1 MGFFNMGNLLT
12 LGIMLLSFILYHQ
25 INRRNRSMKKL
36 QEYAKRL
43 KDDFTAWVDQK
54 EGAVRDFGVSLD
66 VQRKSAKELLKRL
79 TLTNDEMT
87 SRADAVAKLDE
98 RLKAYD
104 ASLGQLDMMADRV
117 MENLNRLKTEGPF
130 VEHAAKRV
138 GAAEEKLKGLEQEIA
153 GMQRRFEQENAQA
166 LERAGREFLTPL
178 RASLGEIAENVETL
192 GRKAGEHRA
201 AVDSAERYRES
212 MLAKDLEVISRSLKT
227 AMEEAGSRADK
238 LEEST
243 LIKLRDQAVER
254 LHRFQD
260 TVEDKLKHYQDTAKS
275 RVAEIQG
282 LLRAIKDEWR
292 TENAEQEAKQHVLRD
307 EWKKDAAELKN
318 LARDLRDEWKQAAE
332 AEQAAISQAGREA
345 DACLERNRE
354 MLEEA
359 GQKLRDFEA
368 QSAKA
373 LAAIEAQFPVAAER
387 AESQLE
393 AAMSQAGREAEAC
406 LERNRAALEE
416 AEQKLRDF
424 EAQSAKML
432 AAMEEQFLAA
442 AEEARTKAL
451 EGADE
456 RLEEYQAAQAEQFR
470 RLESLADD
478 TAQLDEELRRYVEET
493 KSRVRQDFERFEED
507 AASRRETIEGTFAV
521 QLEALKTEFADLKEE
536 IDGLKGQ
543 AHQNMSE
550 KLRLFEDE
558 LTKDLAARAEDAGRR
573 LEEWQ
578 ERLDKRLTE
587 AAEET
592 KGKVQSDL
600 DRFKTESGDQL
611 TGISEAVKEAVR
623 GADAYRSELF
633 SKTEAQAQ
641 ELDAAIKDAER
652 RIKDFSGQTKLFERA
667 DTLKQELER
676 RLETLQNDIG
686 RLNQHRAEAADL
698 EAQFINIKRLEDDV
712 NAKMTRFLSEKR
724 RIELMENDF
733 NRLIQTSKAVE
744 DKLAQVNASD
754 DTLQA
759 MQVHIRNLSDALAD
773 TEDQY
778 QRIEKKNQAL
788 ETTNL
793 GIDRNFKALQ
803 EAEVNLKRF
812 TDNLDRLSREQDSL
826 QVAVERLNGESSKA
840 QSAADK
846 LSSLADELPVI
857 EKRIQEIQVARE
869 WLARTETRLKDLD
882 KDIQDRLKLVNS
894 VMKSEGGK
902 VPVKGAPAQST
913 RESAVKLAR
922 QGWKVD
928 EIASALKLSKSEV
941 ELILEIAP
949 KNSML

>member
-368 QSAKA
+368 HSAKA

>member
-1 MGFFNMGNLLT
+1 
-12 LGIMLLSFILYHQ
+12 
-25 INRRNRSMKKL
+25 
-36 QEYAKRL
+36 
-43 KDDFTAWVDQK
+43 
-54 EGAVRDFGVSLD
+54 
-66 VQRKSAKELLKRL
+66 
-79 TLTNDEMT
+79 
-87 SRADAVAKLDE
+87 
-98 RLKAYD
+98 
-104 ASLGQLDMMADRV
+104 
-117 MENLNRLKTEGPF
+117 
-130 VEHAAKRV
+130 
-138 GAAEEKLKGLEQEIA
+138 
-153 GMQRRFEQENAQA
+153 
-166 LERAGREFLTPL
+166 
-178 RASLGEIAENVETL
+178 
-192 GRKAGEHRA
+192 
-201 AVDSAERYRES
+201 
-212 MLAKDLEVISRSLKT
+212 
-227 AMEEAGSRADK
+227 
-238 LEEST
+238 
-243 LIKLRDQAVER
+243 
-254 LHRFQD
+254 
-260 TVEDKLKHYQDTAKS
+260 
-275 RVAEIQG
+275 
-282 LLRAIKDEWR
+282 
-292 TENAEQEAKQHVLRD
+292 
-307 EWKKDAAELKN
+307 
-318 LARDLRDEWKQAAE
+318 
-332 AEQAAISQAGREA
+332 
-345 DACLERNRE
+345 
-354 MLEEA
+354 
-359 GQKLRDFEA
+359 
-368 QSAKA
+368 
-373 LAAIEAQFPVAAER
+373 
-387 AESQLE
+387 
-393 AAMSQAGREAEAC
+393 
-406 LERNRAALEE
+406 
-416 AEQKLRDF
+416 
-424 EAQSAKML
+424 ML